1 MVGTFYDGHDE
12 LYHHAKF
19 REIEQRTPA
28 VGLKIWCFYVCY
40 RQFTVKW
47 QTAGIKIPTHRPKIR
62 FFTPHGRIVAQI
74 YVKLGTR
81 NEESTQNQTLHFYP

>member
-19 REIEQRTPA
+19 VEIEQRTPA

-40 RQFTVKW
+40 QQFTAKR
-47 QTAGIKIPTHRPKIR
+47 QTAGIKNTYSQANDQVLRPAWAYR
-62 FFTPHGRIVAQI
+62 CTNSRQTWHQ
-74 YVKLGTR
+74 